1 MIPVYQERIVDHW
14 QSRVA
19 AGPTLI
25 LVGAMHGNEPD
36 GVNAMRRVF
45 AAMRKDGVQVHGEL
59 IGLIGNVRALAFGV
73 RYLDR
78 DLNRVWTPESIA
90 EARALAATDGPR
102 PAELAELH
110 ELASILDEVLARAR
124 GPVYVVD
131 LHSTSAEGI
140 PFGVVGA
147 TAEHRRF
154 ASELGVPGI
163 VGIEETLSGVLTRH
177 LGARG
182 CITVAVEGGQRASP
196 AAAANLEAAITI
208 ALAASGIVDADDLPD
223 LEWARDHLAWTR
235 GDLPRLIEVTARHA
249 VLPEHQFRMEPGYA
263 NIQRT
268 VGGALLARDAT
279 GDIRAP
285 FDGLVLLPLYQ
296 PQGADG
302 FFYGRALE

>member
-1 MIPVYQERIVDHW
+1 MLPVFSDRVIDHW
-14 QSRVA
+14 HSRVD

-25 LVGAMHGNEPD
+25 LIGAMHGNEPD
-36 GVNAMRRVF
+36 GVAAMHRVF
-45 AAMRKDGVQVHGEL
+45 GALRRDEVAVHGEL
-59 IGLIGNVRALAFGV
+59 IGVIGNVRALAAGV

-78 DLNRVWTPESIA
+78 DLNRLWTAELIA
-90 EARALAATDGPR
+90 ESHALAASDSPR
-102 PAELAELH
+102 SAELAELH
-110 ELASILDEVLARAR
+110 ELSSLLDEVIARAR
-124 GPVYVVD
+124 GPVHVVD
-131 LHSTSAEGI
+131 LHTTSAEGI

-147 TAEHRRF
+147 TPAHRRF

-182 CITVAVEGGQRASP
+182 CITLAVEGGQRASSS
-196 AAAANLEAAITI
+196 AAANLEAAITI
-208 ALAASGIVDADDLPD
+208 ALATSGIVDADDLPD

-249 VLPEHQFRMEPGYA
+249 VLPEHHFVMEPGYA

-268 VGGALLARDAT
+268 PGGALLARDAT

-302 FFYGRALE
+302 FFYGRAVE